1 MKDDITS
8 NETANKKSMNS
19 LDKITKG
26 VHQSKKQAYRHTVDV
41 KDLRQQKENE
51 KRRKSLL
58 IYGTE
63 DMKTKKYEKKNQENL
78 EQKKKKRG
86 GPKIADNDHTEKSDE
101 QKEGKKSFKEYF
113 FINPKDKMITYFDS
127 LMLIVI
133 AYSCFMSM
141 YFAAFEFPIE
151 NNTIFA
157 LENICTFFFV
167 VEIITQF
174 MRVEE
179 KNNSQDV
186 KITHSLIAKRYFM
199 KGAWIYEWAATIPLY
214 LF

>member
-1 MKDDITS
+1 
-8 NETANKKSMNS
+8 
-19 LDKITKG
+19 
-26 VHQSKKQAYRHTVDV
+26 
-41 KDLRQQKENE
+41 
-51 KRRKSLL
+51 
-58 IYGTE
+58 
-63 DMKTKKYEKKNQENL
+63 
-78 EQKKKKRG
+78 
-86 GPKIADNDHTEKSDE
+86 
-101 QKEGKKSFKEYF
+101 
-113 FINPKDKMITYFDS
+113 MITYFDS

-179 KNNSQDV
+179 KNNSLDV
-186 KITHSLIAKRYFM
+186 KVTHSLIAKRYFM

-214 LF
+214 LI

>member
-1 MKDDITS
+1 
-8 NETANKKSMNS
+8 
-19 LDKITKG
+19 
-26 VHQSKKQAYRHTVDV
+26 
-41 KDLRQQKENE
+41 
-51 KRRKSLL
+51 
-58 IYGTE
+58 
-63 DMKTKKYEKKNQENL
+63 
-78 EQKKKKRG
+78 
-86 GPKIADNDHTEKSDE
+86 
-101 QKEGKKSFKEYF
+101 
-113 FINPKDKMITYFDS
+113 MITYFDS

-179 KNNSQDV
+179 KNNSLDV
-186 KITHSLIAKRYFM
+186 KVTHSLIAKRYFM

-214 LF
+214 LFQRYSKSEDTNEMVYVALKLVRLVRIPRIINLLDLSKINSVVETIFSG